1 MEGGNAWKVLMYL
14 LDLFNYGPL
23 MSYLCPTYVGRKRKH
38 SAQIIKQTHTTTHKH
53 ARLIEKTICI
63 IDGCSLDFSFTCGEV
78 GDWCNVCLIILHS
91 A

>member
-53 ARLIEKTICI
+53 ARLIEKLYALLM
-63 IDGCSLDFSFTCGEV
+63 GV
-78 GDWCNVCLIILHS
+78 HLIFLLPAERLVTGAMS